1 MSENCPKCGYPG
13 TEYTGIYHP
22 HQPCPNCRYVA
33 LEIDL
38 DVNDPGRHKRLSEPV
53 KEGIKETI
61 HTICKIFQNAGLEVV
76 ADMCTKQVIDYLEL
90 PPEILASWYKED

>member
-1 MSENCPKCGYPG
+1 MSENCPKCGYPDKN
-13 TEYTGIYHP
+13 IYQPNHP
-22 HQPCPNCRYVA
+22 CSNCGQVA

-90 PPEILASWYKED
+90 PPEILASWYQEKD